1 MVAQRRKAPLQPDSG
16 WFPRQ
21 ISRIFGAYWGPTRV
35 EERLLREW
43 EAARTEGIVDDP
55 CTETDSLGNWF
66 RIAFERALHM
76 ADAYWECLSF
86 FDEKNFDMSRK
97 TYVQFVGKLFSFGLI
112 GEMESYLKFET
123 ATLLA
128 ICQESETPPPPEYL
142 SWNHIPGTLFL
153 GGLHR
158 KIWMRARHRRRRQ
171 DQSLFYSL
179 YRVKDVAH
187 PLLDYKVRRVLARNR
202 ELLTDETLHPLAASD
217 LDPPINSGFDDRLSE
232 MEWQVR
238 RTVREVHSLA
248 RRSGWRFHRRTPLPT
263 THASLM
269 YSRKRGGAF
278 CELLGKDPVSVLGE
292 PFLVGVLD
300 YRGNRQEYIYTQ
312 SDPEEVKHS
321 METLSRTLDYI
332 GVRSEPILEPF
343 KVRVVSCGD
352 AAPYQ
357 LARRYQK
364 GLWEMLAC
372 TDTFRLVGSPFTEHD
387 VEQCCLVPRLTGIHS
402 VMVSGDYDAATDR
415 LHPHLAQSAMDE
427 FCRLERVPFEDRVL
441 LQRSLTG
448 HVWKDGERQCWGQ
461 LMGSFLSFPILN
473 LCNAAETRAVMEDAY
488 EMYIPLEWSP
498 LKVNGD
504 DILFC
509 LPPAAYPEWSRRMA
523 QAGLIPSMG
532 KNYVSRRYAMINS
545 QMYELP
551 KDWDRA
557 FRGEMPRLVPSLKL
571 GLIRGPSSPIQ
582 TRKGLSEWLR
592 SPESPWSPYALG
604 DQMRVAALGF
614 DRDMASKIYSS
625 SLRYALPLLQ
635 QLPPVS
641 WFSHP
646 SKGGLG
652 LPTNRD
658 PEDLIREHHRRIAAF
673 LTCHN
678 FTSSRDE
685 QIRHSMRMS
694 GSPLFA
700 STAIA
705 AVQDSCDR
713 LGIPYKKNL
722 ILLDKEEC
730 RIESLLL
737 SDFLWGG
744 SKTQGA
750 LEADVDREGDWIRD
764 WTKSYWKWT
773 RLAETVVRPGALLPM
788 TAANCLLPWEYRWER
803 DFSGVIYT

>member
-1 MVAQRRKAPLQPDSG
+1 
-16 WFPRQ
+16 
-21 ISRIFGAYWGPTRV
+21 
-35 EERLLREW
+35 
-43 EAARTEGIVDDP
+43 
-55 CTETDSLGNWF
+55 
-66 RIAFERALHM
+66 
-76 ADAYWECLSF
+76 
-86 FDEKNFDMSRK
+86 
-97 TYVQFVGKLFSFGLI
+97 
-112 GEMESYLKFET
+112 
-123 ATLLA
+123 
-128 ICQESETPPPPEYL
+128 
-142 SWNHIPGTLFL
+142 
-153 GGLHR
+153 
-158 KIWMRARHRRRRQ
+158 
-171 DQSLFYSL
+171 
-179 YRVKDVAH
+179 
-187 PLLDYKVRRVLARNR
+187 
-202 ELLTDETLHPLAASD
+202 
-217 LDPPINSGFDDRLSE
+217 
-232 MEWQVR
+232 
-238 RTVREVHSLA
+238 
-248 RRSGWRFHRRTPLPT
+248 
-263 THASLM
+263 
-269 YSRKRGGAF
+269 
-278 CELLGKDPVSVLGE
+278 
-292 PFLVGVLD
+292 
-300 YRGNRQEYIYTQ
+300 
-312 SDPEEVKHS
+312 
-321 METLSRTLDYI
+321 
-332 GVRSEPILEPF
+332 
-343 KVRVVSCGD
+343 
-352 AAPYQ
+352 
-357 LARRYQK
+357 
-364 GLWEMLAC
+364 
-372 TDTFRLVGSPFTEHD
+372 
-387 VEQCCLVPRLTGIHS
+387 
-402 VMVSGDYDAATDR
+402 
-415 LHPHLAQSAMDE
+415 
-427 FCRLERVPFEDRVL
+427 
-441 LQRSLTG
+441 
-448 HVWKDGERQCWGQ
+448 
-461 LMGSFLSFPILN
+461 MGSFLSFPILN